1 MEEQDAS
8 ESEGEAGG
16 AKVVFLQNGRTEAE
30 YSADVLADGES
41 LVADIASGKCKGFV
55 ACAFDGSGHFRILIS
70 GPIPMLTAIGGAEMI
85 QEELKLALRQ
95 RREE

>member
-1 MEEQDAS
+1 MEQS
-8 ESEGEAGG
+8 GGEDDRGSG
-16 AKVVFLQNGRTEAE
+16 SVVFLQNGRSEAE
-30 YSADVLADGES
+30 YAADVLADGES